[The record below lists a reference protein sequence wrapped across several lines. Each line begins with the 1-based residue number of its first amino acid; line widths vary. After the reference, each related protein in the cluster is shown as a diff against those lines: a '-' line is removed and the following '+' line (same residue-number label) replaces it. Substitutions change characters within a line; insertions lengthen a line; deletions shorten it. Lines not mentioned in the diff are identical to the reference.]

1 MTEPTAETAD
11 EQPETEEV
19 ETEEVEPEAEPQ
31 EHSEPGDQATP
42 HSREARYRVE
52 RNQARAQVEQLQQQV
67 GRLLRGQVVTEASKA
82 GLAQGGDIF
91 TVGDHKLDDF
101 LDDAGDIDQGKIAAA
116 VRGLLGARPGL
127 RRSTESG
134 GWPGQGRTN
143 PPRSGPR
150 ANPLADVVGPNR
162 QRP

>member
-1 MTEPTAETAD
+1 MTDPIEPAEATT

-19 ETEEVEPEAEPQ
+19 EPETEQQ
-31 EHSEPGDQATP
+31 EHNERTGDLATP
-42 HSREARYRVE
+42 NREAAKYRVE
-52 RNQARAQVEQLQQQV
+52 RNQARAEVEQLQQQV
-67 GRLLRGQVVTEASKA
+67 ERLLRGQVVTEASKA
-82 GLAQGGDIF
+82 GLAQGGDLF

-101 LDDAGDIDQGKIAAA
+101 LDDAGDIDQSKITAAT
-116 VRGLLGARPGL
+116 RDLLKARPGL

-143 PPRSGPR
+143 PPPSGTR
-150 ANPLADVVGPNR
+150 DNPLADVVGPNR